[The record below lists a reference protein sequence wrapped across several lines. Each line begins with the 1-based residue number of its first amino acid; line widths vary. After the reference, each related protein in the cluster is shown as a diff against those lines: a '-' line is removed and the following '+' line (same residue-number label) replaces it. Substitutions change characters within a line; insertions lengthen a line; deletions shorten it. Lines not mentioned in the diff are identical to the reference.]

1 MAQDRGSG
9 MMITR
14 NESGG
19 IHSTGEE
26 SRRAPRAGAELR
38 AARER
43 LGWALPDVVA
53 HVRIRQPYL
62 EALERGELHVLPGQA
77 YTLGFLRTYASA
89 LGLQPDEVVRRFR
102 TEAAAIDSKP
112 ALAFLAPAPETGIPP
127 AASALF
133 GLVMLVA
140 VYAAWHYY
148 SGLGQLPAETARPIP
163 QHLASLVE
171 QALPPRVSASLS
183 AIPPQSYAE
192 VAARTTDAGHAAE
205 PPAPAPVAS
214 PGSAI
219 AAPSQAGPPPAPG
232 LAADQPRIVLRASA
246 DAWIQVRERPGPV
259 LLARTMKAG
268 ETWPVP
274 VRPNLVLT
282 TGNAGGTELIVDGVL
297 AVGLGGPGMVRRDLP
312 LDLEMIRDGKLAL
325 SPAAATTTRP
335 GL

>member
-1 MAQDRGSG
+1 

-19 IHSTGEE
+19 IPAAREE
-26 SRRAPRAGAELR
+26 SRRAPRAGADLR

-53 HVRIRQPYL
+53 YVRIRQPYL
-62 EALERGELHVLPGQA
+62 EALERGELRVLPGQA
-77 YTLGFLRTYASA
+77 YMLGFLRTYASA
-89 LGLQPDEVVRRFR
+89 LGLQPDEMVRRFR

-112 ALAFLAPAPETGIPP
+112 ALAFPAPAPETGMPP
-127 AASALF
+127 AASAMF
-133 GLVMLVA
+133 GLLMLAA
-140 VYAAWHYY
+140 VYAGWHYY

-163 QHLASLVE
+163 QHLASLAE
-171 QALPPRVSASLS
+171 QALPPRVSPSVPAM
-183 AIPPQSYAE
+183 PPPGPAE
-192 VAARTTDAGHAAE
+192 VAARSPDAGHAAE
-205 PPAPAPVAS
+205 PPSPAPVAS

-219 AAPSQAGPPPAPG
+219 AAPAQAGPPPAPG

-246 DAWIQVRERPGPV
+246 DAWIQVRERPGQI

-297 AVGLGGPGMVRRDLP
+297 AAGLGGPGMVRRDLP

-325 SPAAATTTRP
+325 SPAATTATRP